1 MFSFQEKDNGATKE
15 RGDSTPVPG
24 SFRERLKVGLSKT
37 RQALFG
43 DSGRLTQ
50 TSSDSLQTTLEELEA
65 QLLMADT
72 GIEATQEIIS
82 DLHKSCRPGELYA
95 CLHRILVTKLAPHEK
110 ALDINQASPLVILV
124 IGVNGV
130 GKTTTIGK
138 LAGLYQ
144 QAGKRVL
151 LAAGDTFRAAAV
163 EQLQAWGDRHDIP
176 VIAQDSGADS
186 ASVIFDAFEAARAR
200 GIDILIVDT
209 AGRLHTQTNLME
221 ELSKI
226 KRVLARLDAKAPHE
240 TLLVLDAGT
249 GQNAIAQ
256 TRQFHET
263 IGISGLVLTK
273 LDGTAKGGILFALAR
288 QFDIPVRY
296 IGVGEQAQDL
306 QEFKAEVFVDALLGN
321 DTADTN

>member
-1 MFSFQEKDNGATKE
+1 MFSFQEKDSGVTKE
-15 RGDSTPVPG
+15 RGDSTPVPR
-24 SFRERLKVGLSKT
+24 SFRERLKIGLSKT

-43 DSGRLTQ
+43 GSGSLAQ
-50 TSSDSLQTTLEELEA
+50 TSSDSLEATLEELET

-72 GIEATQEIIS
+72 GIETTQEIIS
-82 DLHKSCRPGELYA
+82 ELRKSCRPGELYA
-95 CLHRILVTKLAPHEK
+95 CLHQILVAKLAPHEQV
-110 ALDINQASPLVILV
+110 LNINQASPMVILV

-138 LAGLYQ
+138 LASRYQ
-144 QAGKRVL
+144 QAGKKVL

-163 EQLQAWGDRHDIP
+163 EQLQAWGNRYNIS

-256 TRQFHET
+256 THQFHET

-288 QFDIPVRY
+288 QFDIPVHY
-296 IGVGEQAQDL
+296 IGVGEQTQDL

-321 DTADTN
+321 DTAGTH